1 MGSKQG
7 CHIFLVDTKE
17 YNEHFIAEICGNIA
31 EICGQIFEPLV
42 KPTFPARVAM
52 AKKNQEPASLFCVS
66 REPLPWIHGSQTS
79 QRTRL
84 WVPQFG
90 KIMYRIFLLYRI
102 FCFPSRFF
110 KPRWSITFF
119 FLHLGFA
126 AMLVLF
132 FRVLMDWC
140 HWWRIFSVILRGSVK
155 NR

>member
-90 KIMYRIFLLYRI
+90 KIMYRIFLFYRI

-119 FLHLGFA
+119 SCTWVSQLCLFCFFVFWWIDATDGVFLVWFWG
-126 AMLVLF
+126 
-132 FRVLMDWC
+132 DQ
-140 HWWRIFSVILRGSVK
+140 
-155 NR
+155 